1 MDKINRKYELAKIE
15 EMKKIVITGN
25 QGSGKSFITKEFSK
39 LGVPTLM
46 MDDVAK
52 LVQSTYP
59 DLIQKLINRFPGGYS
74 NGVIDRTKMREIL
87 FFDQTGINLKDMAEL
102 IKPYLFLELDKFY
115 KANSQSKFVIV
126 ESALVFEYNLQ
137 NNFDQ
142 IIFVYSDSKIRK
154 QKAIERDMISPEE
167 YDNRMKNQLPDEFK
181 IKRSDYTIINDYTN
195 NVIDEVYR
203 ISKAL

>member
-1 MDKINRKYELAKIE
+1 
-15 EMKKIVITGN
+15 MKKVCVTGPM
-25 QGSGKSFITKEFSK
+25 GSGKSFITKEFSK

-59 DLIQKLINRFPGGYS
+59 DLIQKLITRFPEGYS
-74 NGVIDRTKMREIL
+74 NGILDRTKMREIL
-87 FFDQTGINLKDMAEL
+87 FFDKTGINLKDMTEL

-142 IIFVYSDSKIRK
+142 IIFVNSDPKLRK
-154 QKAIERDMISPEE
+154 QKAIERDKISSEE
-167 YDNRMKNQLPDEFK
+167 YDNRMKNQLSDEYK
-181 IKRSDYTIINDYTN
+181 IKKSDYTIINDFTN

-203 ISKAL
+203 ISKMI